1 KAPMGYRVGI
11 DVGGTFTDFALY
23 DEAAKRLSIHKVLS
37 TGHDPSLAVLGG
49 LEELTHTL
57 GIDVGA
63 LTEAIHATTVATNTV
78 IQRNGPRT
86 ALLTTLGFRGVLVMG
101 GRRGG

>member
-1 KAPMGYRVGI
+1 MGYRVGI

-23 DEAAKRLSIHKVLS
+23 DEAAQRLNIHKVLS
-37 TGHDPSLAVLGG
+37 TGHDPSIAVLGG
-49 LEELTHTL
+49 LDELTRAL

-78 IQRNGPRT
+78 IQRKGPRT
-86 ALLTTLGFRGVLVMG
+86 ALLTTAPSARSSMN
-101 GRRGG
+101 GRSGALRAR